1 MKLRNKEFCPIH
13 RSFSCCGRELVQ
25 KGSRVRRLGMQR
37 IEDPYQMAHYRF
49 CSTIL
54 RLSNFRIT
62 AFGAEFAISPGVVL
76 LVGQATTAVRGESG
90 S

>member
-1 MKLRNKEFCPIH
+1 MKLRRKEFCPIH
-13 RSFSCCGRELVQ
+13 RSISCCGRELVE
-25 KGSRVRRLGMQR
+25 KGSRVRRLGVQR

-62 AFGAEFAISPGVVL
+62 AFGSGVRDIPWGGTGLRYVAPL
-76 LVGQATTAVRGESG
+76 DV
-90 S
+90 